1 MFVKNK
7 NIWYENIFLA
17 SGNVFDAR
25 RFWREEI
32 FDGSWKYER
41 IKLWLSLASKSSDF
55 NLMRMTVLK
64 YMMMM
69 IMMVMML
76 MTIIMMIIS

>member
-1 MFVKNK
+1 MVFSWCENSFWAGG
-7 NIWYENIFLA
+7 NI
-17 SGNVFDAR
+17 FDAR

-41 IKLWLSLASKSSDF
+41 IKVLLSLASKSSDF
-55 NLMRMTVLK
+55 NLMMMTVLK

-76 MTIIMMIIS
+76 MMIMMMMIS